1 MRLRSVKPGDI
12 KVPDVRVT
20 SRFDSEALAEF
31 RESVK
36 SLGILDPPL
45 CMAVDGELYV
55 VDGLHRIVEAVNN
68 HVPRIQVYVMEGD
81 SLRDV
86 LLRNIAMLNRGKS
99 PASEL
104 ALCFEELQREYHL
117 DTNEIA
123 KQAGMS
129 RDRVEKLIWIG
140 RADPALL
147 EALDQELIKEG
158 HAFALA
164 RIPDPE
170 VQKTVLAQQ
179 LMYRWKVKDLEEHIK
194 NVLDIKRQLVESP
207 PPPAPAT
214 KPLFKCSYC
223 GQEYEAS
230 MVQNPNTCA
239 ACAGILIQAIRS
251 AQWELEEERRQ
262 RELASPAVADQAE
275 PQSTD

>member
-12 KVPDVRVT
+12 KVPDIRVT
-20 SRFDSEALAEF
+20 SRFDSEALDEF
-31 RESVK
+31 KQSVK
-36 SLGILDPPL
+36 ALGVLDPPL
-45 CMAVDGELYV
+45 CMEVEGDLWV
-55 VDGLHRIVEAVNN
+55 VDGLHRIIEAINN
-68 HVPRIQVYVMEGD
+68 RVPHIQVYVMEGAAAK
-81 SLRDV
+81 DV
-86 LLRNIAMLNRGKS
+86 LLKNIAMLNRGKS

-104 ALCFEELQREYHL
+104 AKAFEELQREHHM
-117 DTNEIA
+117 DTGDIA
-123 KQAGMS
+123 TQAGIS

-140 RADPALL
+140 RAGPAIL
-147 EALDQELIKEG
+147 EALDQELINVG
-158 HAFALA
+158 HAFAIA

-179 LMYRWKVKDLEEHIK
+179 LMYRWKVADLEEHIR

-207 PPPAPAT
+207 PPPAPAA

-239 ACAGILIQAIRS
+239 ACAGILIQAHRS

-262 RELASPAVADQAE
+262 REVAAQEAADRAE
-275 PQSTD
+275 PQSAD